1 MSEESEPKVE
11 SELVK
16 SKKSRSPA
24 QIDAFAKARAV
35 RHERLRNLNKPAPVE
50 DEVKPKAPKSKP
62 KKAPVIIE
70 EESEEDEPQQI
81 IIRRKKPAKKPLIVY
96 EDSESEEEEEA
107 SSKPSR
113 QVRGSRQEVR
123 QPKPKSQPPQPA
135 PLPRADTC
143 GMVFL

>member
-1 MSEESEPKVE
+1 MSEEGEPKVE

-50 DEVKPKAPKSKP
+50 PEVKPKTKA

-81 IIRRKKPAKKPLIVY
+81 IIRRKKPAKKPMIVY
-96 EDSESEEEEEA
+96 EESESEEEEEA

-123 QPKPKSQPPQPA
+123 QQKPRSQPPQPA